1 MSDLRFSVVTV
12 TYNAEGGLRRTLDS
26 VASQTWPDIEHIIV
40 DGASTDG
47 TMAIA
52 QQYAKDNDINDGAHD
67 IVLISEPDG
76 GLYDA
81 MNKGLRRATGHYVVF
96 INAGDCLHDADTLW
110 NIVKQVKQTAQQSL
124 PAVVYGDTDITD
136 AQGNFLHKRAHR
148 PPEHLSWRSF
158 RKGMLVCHQAFYA
171 RTDIARNISYNLHYR
186 HSADIDWCIR
196 VMKEAERTGLTLLN
210 TNLTL
215 ADYMR
220 EGQSTLHHRASLGE
234 RFTIMRRH
242 YGIVTTVLMH
252 AFFVVRAAERALCRQ
267 AERLLHHT

>member
-12 TYNAEGGLRRTLDS
+12 TYNAEGSLRRTLDS

-110 NIVKQVKQTAQQSL
+110 TIVKEVKQTAGEEL
-124 PAVVYGDTDITD
+124 PAVIYGDTDITD
-136 AQGNFLHKRAHR
+136 SCGNFLYRRAHR

-158 RKGMLVCHQAFYA
+158 RRGMLVCHQAFYA
-171 RTDIARNISYNLHYR
+171 RTDIARYIAYDLQYR
-186 HSADIDWCIR
+186 HSADVDWCIR
-196 VMKEAERTGLTLLN
+196 VMKEGERRGLTMLN
-210 TNLTL
+210 TRTTL

-220 EGQSTLHHRASLGE
+220 EGQTTVYHRASLRE
-234 RFTIMRRH
+234 RFTVMRRH
-242 YGIVTTVLMH
+242 YGLCTTLLMH
-252 AFFVVRAAERALCRQ
+252 LFFIVRAAARKVCR
-267 AERLLHHT
+267 